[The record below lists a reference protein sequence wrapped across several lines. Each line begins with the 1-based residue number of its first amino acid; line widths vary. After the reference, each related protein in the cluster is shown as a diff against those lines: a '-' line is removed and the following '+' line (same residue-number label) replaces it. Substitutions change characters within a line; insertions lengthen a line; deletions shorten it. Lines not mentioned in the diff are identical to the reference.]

1 MAPLLA
7 VAVLV
12 EVAALVEAATLVEAA
27 VLVNAAALAEATGYG
42 STGFLRCRHDWRIP
56 FGSEGDGASWPRN
69 KTTTAAGM
77 AADSRAHAS
86 NYGVGSSTC
95 DLTRRQRRVGKT
107 RNL

>member
-12 EVAALVEAATLVEAA
+12 EVAALVEAAAALVEAA

-56 FGSEGDGASWPRN
+56 FGSEG
-69 KTTTAAGM
+69 M